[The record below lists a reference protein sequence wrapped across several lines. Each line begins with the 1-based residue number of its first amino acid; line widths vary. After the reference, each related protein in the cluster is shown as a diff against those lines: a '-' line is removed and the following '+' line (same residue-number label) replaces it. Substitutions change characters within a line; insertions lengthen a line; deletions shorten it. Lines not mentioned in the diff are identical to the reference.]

1 MADTV
6 TSRFIVWWRKFL
18 TLLRVRSVIGGLEIG
33 DIAMRYTLLDGESW
47 KLHSLRLPPGIVE
60 GGVIKDYP
68 QFVAALKNLKAQI
81 LGPQNVRKD
90 LNVVVSL
97 SSINVYSQVFS
108 LPMVAGSNLEK
119 AIQLNVQMISPEDT
133 AKSYAGWQLVS
144 GGDRSVHLEVLSA
157 FINKSVV
164 DDVKRALKESGFVVY
179 SLESRALSLARL
191 IRKMSAGFDATRSY
205 IAVNV
210 DANGIQFLI
219 IRHGQLYFEYFT
231 AWRDIENEGHQISQS
246 VLEDVVM
253 RNLHQVLNFYTAHWT
268 DPAQEVVVSAAA
280 LGDIVMAAAQR
291 TFSVPVRALVLNA
304 MRQPIEPDWYVAVG
318 CGLRGLIARRED
330 TDLSLLGTSAQ
341 DEFRRYQTLA
351 FLRFWR
357 VVVPVSLTVLL
368 VAFVGVRWFFVY
380 VGEGLQ
386 DQLSRANTGPDQQ
399 VLLRDLRERIG
410 EFNAL
415 VANIGTIRNDTTDLY
430 GVFGSVQA
438 IFDAEGATITK
449 FSYPSADAL
458 VQISGRASSEDV
470 VPRIKKALDAT
481 AGITDTDIPIA
492 GVVPAA
498 QGVSFSVSFR
508 YAPANTATSVSP

>member
-1 MADTV
+1 MKL
-6 TSRFIVWWRKFL
+6 RLGVWWRKLL

-47 KLHSLRLPPGIVE
+47 KLHSLRLPPGIVD

-68 QFVAALKNLKAQI
+68 QFVAALKALKEQV
-81 LGPQNVRKD
+81 LGPQNARKE

-157 FINKSVV
+157 FINKAVV
-164 DDVKRALKESGFVVY
+164 DDVKRALKESGFNVY

-191 IRKMSAGFDATRSY
+191 IRKMGAGFDPARSY

-231 AWRDIENEGHQISQS
+231 AWRDIETEGHQISQS
-246 VLEDVVM
+246 ALEEVIV
-253 RNLHQVLNFYTAHWT
+253 RNLHQVLNFYTSHWT
-268 DPAQEVVVSAAA
+268 DPAQEILVSAAA
-280 LGDIVMAAAQR
+280 LGDVVMAAAQH
-291 TFSVPVRALVLNA
+291 TFSVPIRELTLSTAAQRV
-304 MRQPIEPDWYVAVG
+304 EPDWYVAVG

-330 TDLSLLGTSAQ
+330 TDLSLLGTTAQ

-357 VVVPVSLTVLL
+357 VVVPVSLAVLL
-368 VAFVGVRWFFVY
+368 VAFGGVRWFFTY
-380 VGEGLQ
+380 VDGQLA
-386 DQLSRANTGPDQQ
+386 DQLSRASTGPDQQ
-399 VLLRDLRERIG
+399 AMLRELRQDID

-415 VANIGTIRNDTTDLY
+415 VANVKAVRGGSADVYAI
-430 GVFGSVQA
+430 FGSVKA
-438 IFDAEGATITK
+438 LFDEQGATITK
-449 FSYPSADAL
+449 FSYPSADA
-458 VQISGRASSEDV
+458 VIQVFGRAPSEEV
-470 VPRIKKALDAT
+470 VLRIGKGLGAIPGVSEA
-481 AGITDTDIPIA
+481 DIPVS
-492 GVVPAA
+492 GVVPGA
-498 QGVSFSVSFR
+498 QGVTFFASFR
-508 YAPANTATSVSP
+508 YAIPQTAASVSP